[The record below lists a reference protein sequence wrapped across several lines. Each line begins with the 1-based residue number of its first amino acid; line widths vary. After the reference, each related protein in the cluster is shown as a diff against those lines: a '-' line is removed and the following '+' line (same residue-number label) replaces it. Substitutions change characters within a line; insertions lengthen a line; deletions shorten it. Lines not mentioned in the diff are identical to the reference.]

1 MYTQCIV
8 VSIQAMKVGR
18 SKYEPYTDNGREPT
32 GKGVVEWARQA
43 VDLGAGEILITSI
56 DQEGTGNGF
65 DLELFSEVVESVPV
79 PVIACGGAGKA
90 KHFEEIIKNCNVDA
104 VSASSI
110 FHYNAVSK
118 IGVEKCEEGNIEYLK
133 KFVEV
138 NDSSILKKLEPISV
152 SDLKSYLK
160 NVGVKSI
167 DLGLTRSVNNNGFT
181 GKPGRGL
188 RVKLYKSL

>member
-1 MYTQCIV
+1 
-8 VSIQAMKVGR
+8 MKVGR

-110 FHYNAVSK
+110 FHYNTVSK